1 MHRFFINKDSIINDE
16 IVIKDDEV
24 KHIKNSL
31 RLNEDDIITV
41 CDGEK
46 KEYKVKISEISNDY
60 VKGIIIDDYIIKSES
75 NIDIVLY
82 QGLPKSSKMDLIIQ
96 KCTELGVTKI
106 VPVITS
112 RTVVKI
118 SDKKKE
124 HKKVERW
131 TKIAKEA
138 SKQSKRGKIPNV
150 EDIISF
156 SEMLNNLCNEE
167 NIIVPYENEN
177 KTGIKQILKKTKGRK
192 INIIIGP
199 EGGFEEE
206 EINELKKLNAKIV
219 TLGPRILR
227 TETAGFTAITIVM
240 YELGDLG

>member
-1 MHRFFINKDSIINDE
+1 MHRFFINKDNIINNE
-16 IVIKDDEV
+16 IIIKDDEV

-46 KEYKVKISEISNDY
+46 KEYKVKISEISKDY

-96 KCTELGVTKI
+96 KCTELGVAKI

-118 SDKKKE
+118 SDRKKE
-124 HKKVERW
+124 LKKVDRW
-131 TKIAKEA
+131 AKIAKEA
-138 SKQSKRGKIPNV
+138 SKQSKRGKIPIV

-177 KTGIKQILKKTKGRK
+177 KTGIKQILTNTKGRK

-199 EGGFEEE
+199 EGGFEDE